1 MKIFKVAIIVFSMFL
16 VGQVSA
22 QNDAKKE
29 KKAKRD
35 FKSINTND
43 DDFLSE
49 AEFEEYYKGKTN
61 KKGKAMNSQYM
72 FFGLDKDDDKKI
84 TLEEMI
90 QGVDKELAKSKMKAF
105 RKENK
110 N

>member
-1 MKIFKVAIIVFSMFL
+1 MKIFKVAIIVFSMFM

-22 QNDAKKE
+22 QDSAKIE
-29 KKAKRD
+29 KKAKNK
-35 FKSINTND
+35 FNQINTD
-43 DDFLSE
+43 KDDFLSE
-49 AEFEEYYKGKTN
+49 TEFEEYYKGKTT
-61 KKGKAMNSQYM
+61 KKGKAMNSQFM

-90 QGVDKELAKSKMKAF
+90 KGVDKDLAKSKMKAF
-105 RKENK
+105 RKANK